1 MLLYNLWPVEGLKV
15 GQKWQ
20 KFIFFDTLS
29 LTPYLDH
36 LLKSDLHQNWQRVS
50 HNTPLQLS
58 GVYFMVLYNLY
69 PVQGPKVGQKWQK
82 FIFWHPIWTTCWSL
96 IFTKIDIKYLK
107 IPLYNRVVCI
117 LCYCTTCGLYKGQKL
132 TKMGENT
139 SIWWS
144 GPLGFGD
151 KVISYNSCIVQCCP
165 LILGEGGGGQ
175 WAKSHFGEGGRGEQ
189 AKPHFGGVGVVV
201 SASKTSFWQGGWW
214 WWWSV
219 SKTSSQLNRILLG
232 DGGYK

>member
-1 MLLYNLWPVEGLKV
+1 MAK
-15 GQKWQ
+15 
-20 KFIFFDTLS
+20 IHFFDTLS

-36 LLKSDLHQNWQRVS
+36 LLKSDLQQNWQKVS
-50 HNTPLQLS
+50 HNTALNLS

-69 PVQGPKVGQKWQK
+69 PVQGLKVGQKWQN

-117 LCYCTTCGLYKGQKL
+117 LCYCTTCVLYKGRKL
-132 TKMGENT
+132 AKMGENT

-144 GPLGFGD
+144 APLGFGD
-151 KVISYNSCIVQCCP
+151 KVISYNSYIVQSCP

-175 WAKSHFGEGGRGEQ
+175 WAKSHFGEGGGGQ
-189 AKPHFGGVGVVV
+189 WAKSHFGRR
-201 SASKTSFWQGGWW
+201 GWW
-214 WWWSV
+214 WSAI
-219 SKTSSQLNRILLG
+219 KTSLYG
-232 DGGYK
+232 WWCPWV